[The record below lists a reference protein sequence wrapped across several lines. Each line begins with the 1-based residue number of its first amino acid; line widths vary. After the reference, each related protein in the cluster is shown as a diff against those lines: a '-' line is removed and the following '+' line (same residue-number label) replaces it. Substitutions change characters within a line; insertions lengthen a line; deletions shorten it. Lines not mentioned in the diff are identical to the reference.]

1 MAIAYSVLSICHPA
15 QAEIAPQF
23 SDIDGHW
30 AQACLEELARRE
42 IIGGDFEGDTFRPD
56 EPIKRVE
63 LAILLSRA
71 FPDVQPT
78 QKAQNFVDIPTNYW
92 AYDAIRDANR
102 KGFISSYIGGVFNPT
117 VEVSRAQALVALTKG
132 LQYQP
137 RQLLPEKLVQIFEDA
152 PQIPETA
159 QTAIA
164 AATENWLVVNYPN
177 VRQLQPNLS
186 ATRAEVATFVCQAL
200 ANAQTTQFVPIQ
212 YIARL
217 SIDEELNQEKQP
229 LQAKSNLTKFQT
241 EILPFSSL
249 ETPPEPATTTV
260 ETIEPPE
267 LDRSSEPVE
276 SPSEVASSEPLQ
288 SESSTELSQAEEVD
302 QTSQVRAR
310 LGEVEAQ
317 LFYQRRD
324 EFRFDQELR
333 LQIIRRGKLLFDQAI
348 LLISRRNPESSDQFV
363 GVTIKDLDGDKE
375 PEIIVD
381 FETDNTQN
389 STPSYSMIYRYNPIR
404 RQYTAIQQTWEA
416 DR

>member
-42 IIGGDFEGDTFRPD
+42 IIGGDFEDNTFRPD

-71 FPDVQPT
+71 FTDVQPT

-102 KGFISSYIGGVFNPT
+102 KGFLSSYIGGVFNPT

-137 RQLLPEKLVQIFEDA
+137 RQLLPEQLVQVFEDA
-152 PQIPETA
+152 SQIPEAA

-200 ANAQTTQFVPIQ
+200 ADARTTQFVPIQ

-217 SIDEELNQEKQP
+217 SIDEELNQEIQP

-249 ETPPEPATTTV
+249 ETPPEPATRTV
-260 ETIEPPE
+260 ETTEPPE
-267 LDRSSEPVE
+267 LDRSAESVE
-276 SPSEVASSEPLQ
+276 SPSEVASSEP
-288 SESSTELSQAEEVD
+288 ELSQAEEVD
-302 QTSQVRAR
+302 QTSQIRAR
-310 LGEVEAQ
+310 NGEVEAQ

-333 LQIIRRGKLLFDQAI
+333 LQILRRGKLLFDQAI

-404 RQYTAIQQTWEA
+404 REYTAIRQTWEA